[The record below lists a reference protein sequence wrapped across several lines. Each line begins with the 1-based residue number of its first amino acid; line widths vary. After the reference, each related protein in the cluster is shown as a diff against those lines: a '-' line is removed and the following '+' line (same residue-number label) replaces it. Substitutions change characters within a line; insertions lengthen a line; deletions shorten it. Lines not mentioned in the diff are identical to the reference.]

1 MKLYI
6 KYLILALNVSSTIL
20 LISCAS
26 NKTKENKQV
35 QEEQSYKNPET
46 VRLTDPDLRTFIRN
60 VEHGQLDTLELTRL
74 KKYLLTSFNKNLDS
88 LRYLTIAY
96 FRPKNLCWYDNYGW
110 VKNGGKESYEKLKS
124 NLNTDLL
131 VLHYDSGY
139 ESTISQQDTQK
150 IVYNLFDRKN
160 YEVCDFTVTINQNGL
175 YFYKASHFYVDMA
188 NAFKN
193 ELEIH
198 DKR

>member
-1 MKLYI
+1 MKHNM
-6 KYLILALNVSSTIL
+6 KYLILALNVSLTLL

-26 NKTKENKQV
+26 NKTKESKQV
-35 QEEQSYKNPET
+35 QEENTYKNPET
-46 VRLTDPDLRTFIRN
+46 VRLTDPDLKIHIRN
-60 VEHGQLDTLELTRL
+60 VEHGQLDTLELTKL
-74 KKYLLTSFNKNLDS
+74 KKYLLTSFSKNLDS

-96 FRPKNLCWYDNYGW
+96 FRPKNLCWYDNYSW
-110 VKNGGKESYEKLKS
+110 VKKGGKESYKELKS
-124 NLNTDLL
+124 NLNSDLL

-139 ESTISQQDTQK
+139 ESIVSQQDTEK
-150 IVYNLFDRKN
+150 IVYTLFDRKN
-160 YEVCDFTVTINQNGL
+160 YEVCDFTVTINKNGL